1 MPMKIKFQFYRLVH
15 TRLRRSDAHVLIL
28 LVNGR
33 HLVTTEKTD
42 SPLPHSKGSEQ
53 LTNFF

>member
-15 TRLRRSDAHVLIL
+15 TRLRRTDAHVLIL

-53 LTNFF
+53 LTEIL